1 MFSDGRQVF
10 DLSELLEYKRGHT
23 PDMPFKSIRDDDVR
37 ALLKMMLQLD
47 PSQRAAASVCL
58 TARTFPNY
66 FQDFLHMYMKNF
78 TYGVDGEFVNPDQ
91 RIQTVSYTHLTLPT
105 ICSV

>member
-37 ALLKMMLQLD
+37 VSTSHPPPSRNDIPDLVMNSFHLSLKALLKMMLQLD

-58 TARTFPNY
+58 TAREACTA
-66 FQDFLHMYMKNF
+66 K
-78 TYGVDGEFVNPDQ
+78 VE
-91 RIQTVSYTHLTLPT
+91 LT
-105 ICSV
+105 CVM